1 MVPQILIDALI
12 YANLLLVLSIGFTL
26 TYMTARI
33 PNFSHGTLAA
43 IGVYVT
49 FHMHR
54 VLNLNPYSAMPVA
67 CALVA
72 GILIALYY
80 VVIRT
85 LIRMGATVISLTV
98 STIALEIILFAALM
112 IYVEDISSRSGVF
125 SMAFILR
132 ESDFKVMDLP
142 GILIVSILLSIFLI
156 VGLHLLLTYT
166 KFGISMRATVENPEL
181 AKIMGINTEFIIAI
195 SWLLTGG
202 LAGLAGSLLPMWL
215 QGTPQIGFLLLISV
229 FAASILGLGGIR
241 SIYGAMIGGLIVGLT
256 EVLGTVAL
264 ARVFGPAIPAYRL
277 LIPLTIMSV
286 ILLIAPTGIVGL
298 IDKYKSAR
306 MAREEE
312 VANV

>member
-49 FHMHR
+49 FHLHR

-80 VVIRT
+80 LVIRT
-85 LIRMGATVISLTV
+85 LLRMGATVISLTV

-112 IYVEDISSRSGVF
+112 IYVEDISSRAGIF
-125 SMAFILR
+125 SMSFILR
-132 ESDFKVMDLP
+132 ESDFAVMDLP

-229 FAASILGLGGIR
+229 FAASILGGIR
-241 SIYGAMIGGLIVGLT
+241 SIYGAMIGALIVGMT

-312 VANV
+312 VADV

>member
-43 IGVYVT
+43 IGAYVT
-49 FHMHR
+49 FHLHR

-72 GILIALYY
+72 GILIALYFL
-80 VVIRT
+80 VIRT

-112 IYVEDISSRSGVF
+112 IYVEDISSRAGIF
-125 SMAFILR
+125 SMSFILR
-132 ESDFKVMDLP
+132 ESDFAVMDLP
-142 GILIVSILLSIFLI
+142 GILFVSILLSIFLI

-181 AKIMGINTEFIIAI
+181 AQIMGINTEFIIAI

-202 LAGLAGSLLPMWL
+202 LAGLAGSLLPLWL
-215 QGTPQIGFLLLISV
+215 QGTPQVGFLLLISI
-229 FAASILGLGGIR
+229 FAASILGGIR
-241 SIYGAMIGGLIVGLT
+241 SIYGAMIGALIVGLT

-312 VANV
+312 VAVV

>member
-112 IYVEDISSRSGVF
+112 IYVEDISSRAGIF
-125 SMAFILR
+125 SMSFILR
-132 ESDFKVMDLP
+132 ESDFAVMDLP

-202 LAGLAGSLLPMWL
+202 LAGLAGSLLPLWL

-229 FAASILGLGGIR
+229 FAASILGGIR
-241 SIYGAMIGGLIVGLT
+241 SIYGAMIGALIVGMT

-286 ILLIAPTGIVGL
+286 ILLIAPTGIIGL

-312 VANV
+312 VADV